1 MSKLFQCM
9 YMTKKQNYL
18 TELHQQNP
26 VFIYYYC
33 SQRHPLL
40 IHYLDTI
47 DTLFWKLL
55 HASSSE
61 TCQCNHA
68 WLGKADLCGF
78 LFIYM
83 FGSIRREA
91 TQQRQG
97 NQMNPSVQKS
107 SSMPEVGKHQRN
119 KQHFFQEEY
128 PYME

>member
-9 YMTKKQNYL
+9 YMTKKKPKLFDGAASAKSCVYL
-18 TELHQQNP
+18 
-26 VFIYYYC
+26 
-33 SQRHPLL
+33 LL
-40 IHYLDTI
+40 LQPKTPFA
-47 DTLFWKLL
+47 DTLQFWKLL
-55 HASSSE
+55 HANSSE

-83 FGSIRREA
+83 FGSIRMEA